1 VTHFRLSPQTTDMV
15 KVATLCRAALDGRT
29 AAAEAQAEIAALA
42 APTPLIDGYM
52 RGRAGMSFS
61 GGAARA

>member
-1 VTHFRLSPQTTDMV
+1 MDQRTQP
-15 KVATLCRAALDGRT
+15 KVAAAVHSIG
-29 AAAEAQAEIAALA
+29 Q
-42 APTPLIDGYM
+42 PTPLIDGYM